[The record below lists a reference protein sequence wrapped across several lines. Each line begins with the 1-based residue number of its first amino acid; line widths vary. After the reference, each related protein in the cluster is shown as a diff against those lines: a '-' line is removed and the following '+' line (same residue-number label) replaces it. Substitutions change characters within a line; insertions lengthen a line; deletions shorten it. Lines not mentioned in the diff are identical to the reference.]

1 MRFVQ
6 GCILEL
12 TNILRSNDRVTR
24 RHQLVERSH
33 AILHMRSLQILF
45 HSCSKVSVRHKPP
58 RDIPFSRSWV
68 IRSAI
73 HSSRRE
79 PPTSCPS
86 TQATRFGG
94 CDTTSG
100 PYLGYHHCQEIYQ
113 QKMERSN
120 QGRKEDFK
128 TKYLRSLS
136 ALAPIFGLSFSYHR
150 RLRAVKIMNRE
161 IYPYIDCG
169 KPSSSCFLCA
179 TFIQCFT
186 PDRVTFRTRGKHR
199 KAYTRWSIP
208 DVDGLE
214 DDMA

>member
-1 MRFVQ
+1 MHVSILTCNQKGAWGGVCHHPHIDRCARSLRGNSGAFGTGGSPDDIPHCIVERTSFCDDPDIRTYSADIHDANMRFVQ

-100 PYLGYHHCQEIYQ
+100 PYLGYHHSEACPHSR
-113 QKMERSN
+113 RSSAYPLVIT
-120 QGRKEDFK
+120 EDCV
-128 TKYLRSLS
+128 R
-136 ALAPIFGLSFSYHR
+136 
-150 RLRAVKIMNRE
+150 
-161 IYPYIDCG
+161 
-169 KPSSSCFLCA
+169 
-179 TFIQCFT
+179 
-186 PDRVTFRTRGKHR
+186 
-199 KAYTRWSIP
+199 
-208 DVDGLE
+208 
-214 DDMA
+214 